1 MIKGDEGNL
10 SFYKQ
15 DDHILEQIKILK
27 KSIDILE
34 KLKLSVVTSSEYA
47 TNAIADINRQ
57 LETLLSFQHVNIN
70 SESVRTYKDNGA
82 LENQL
87 LGGNYVA
94 FDAFST
100 FENVSK
106 GKAVDDIFGL
116 YSPISVMSPKGIC
129 WLIQQLIV
137 KSREKDTEET
147 VYILLKFLDAGSS
160 SYKWELIAPVYRL
173 QFILIEFFG
182 CKVPFTRNETLKE
195 AIDAIPPSLRS
206 ELKEEGGNSIQ
217 DSRKLFMYCV
227 KLLGKHFTSS
237 RHLLRNINIFEQFF
251 QVEELLST
259 LCYTFLENSLNFRLL
274 DAEFLHDLLCFVKQR
289 HWKDNSFIIGG
300 VIAPLCRQV
309 QDLGLS
315 RWEYY
320 LGMNEEHANPLREI
334 WWDTYWW
341 DKWYV
346 VVTGKLPMID
356 SSTVT
361 CLLPQQIMRLG
372 VDDAMSSWQ
381 MLERVDF
388 TYGSLK
394 DHIMFGYI
402 VLSISIND
410 VFSNVLYN
418 RKFTDYRVFSG
429 ITALDFKVVEELL
442 TRINGIRKGFTVL
455 KTTVVHELEKSL
467 LDDDVFRFCIHFAYS
482 RISCLR
488 AIGNLLMRFKS
499 IFHGTSSNLISDQI
513 GECDKDILQ
522 TTVETFTFILRANDN
537 IKIKEH
543 VRPIS
548 EMGLNILLEAVKAP
562 AGIDV
567 YHISLFC
574 GVASLFDRITCSENG
589 AEKQYN
595 HPGRIVLMEI
605 TCIFIFV
612 RVCCLVY
619 RQYKKVS
626 KEELMAILTDF
637 DHTTARFCNET
648 LDIRSDL
655 FQHIIR
661 DKKKS
666 DYHRDIIH
674 GIEKVLGRDIITTI
688 ESCEREVISSDEYR
702 QAQYMGNVATKDLDY
717 LRYFLNLDIFP
728 ELNTDDE
735 LWDDLKEIDK
745 YYCSSV

>member
-1 MIKGDEGNL
+1 
-10 SFYKQ
+10 
-15 DDHILEQIKILK
+15 
-27 KSIDILE
+27 
-34 KLKLSVVTSSEYA
+34 
-47 TNAIADINRQ
+47 
-57 LETLLSFQHVNIN
+57 
-70 SESVRTYKDNGA
+70 
-82 LENQL
+82 
-87 LGGNYVA
+87 
-94 FDAFST
+94 
-100 FENVSK
+100 
-106 GKAVDDIFGL
+106 
-116 YSPISVMSPKGIC
+116 
-129 WLIQQLIV
+129 
-137 KSREKDTEET
+137 
-147 VYILLKFLDAGSS
+147 
-160 SYKWELIAPVYRL
+160 
-173 QFILIEFFG
+173 
-182 CKVPFTRNETLKE
+182 
-195 AIDAIPPSLRS
+195 
-206 ELKEEGGNSIQ
+206 
-217 DSRKLFMYCV
+217 
-227 KLLGKHFTSS
+227 
-237 RHLLRNINIFEQFF
+237 
-251 QVEELLST
+251 
-259 LCYTFLENSLNFRLL
+259 
-274 DAEFLHDLLCFVKQR
+274 
-289 HWKDNSFIIGG
+289 
-300 VIAPLCRQV
+300 
-309 QDLGLS
+309 
-315 RWEYY
+315 
-320 LGMNEEHANPLREI
+320 
-334 WWDTYWW
+334 
-341 DKWYV
+341 
-346 VVTGKLPMID
+346 
-356 SSTVT
+356 
-361 CLLPQQIMRLG
+361 MRLG

-442 TRINGIRKGFTVL
+442 TRINGIRKGFTV
-455 KTTVVHELEKSL
+455 
-467 LDDDVFRFCIHFAYS
+467 

>member
-1 MIKGDEGNL
+1 MIKGDEGKL

-106 GKAVDDIFGL
+106 GKAVDVILASIRL
-116 YSPISVMSPKGIC
+116 YQELQLQMGIDSAC
-129 WLIQQLIV
+129 
-137 KSREKDTEET
+137 
-147 VYILLKFLDAGSS
+147 
-160 SYKWELIAPVYRL
+160 
-173 QFILIEFFG
+173 
-182 CKVPFTRNETLKE
+182 TLKE

-237 RHLLRNINIFEQFF
+237 RHLL
-251 QVEELLST
+251 
-259 LCYTFLENSLNFRLL
+259 L

-300 VIAPLCRQV
+300 VIASLCRQV

-320 LGMNEEHANPLREI
+320 LGMNEEHANYLREI

-418 RKFTDYRVFSG
+418 RKFTDYRMFSG

-482 RISCLR
+482 RISCLK
-488 AIGNLLMRFKS
+488 AIGNLLVRFKS

-661 DKKKS
+661 DKNKS

-688 ESCEREVISSDEYR
+688 ESCEREVLSSDEYR

>member
-1 MIKGDEGNL
+1 MIEGDEGKL

-34 KLKLSVVTSSEYA
+34 KLKLSVATSSEYA

-57 LETLLSFQHVNIN
+57 LETLLSFQHVNLN

-106 GKAVDDIFGL
+106 GKAVDVIFGL

-147 VYILLKFLDAGSS
+147 VYILLKFLDTGSS

-182 CKVPFTRNETLKE
+182 CKVPFTRNQTLKE

-237 RHLLRNINIFEQFF
+237 RHL
-251 QVEELLST
+251 
-259 LCYTFLENSLNFRLL
+259 LL

-320 LGMNEEHANPLREI
+320 LGMNEEHANYLREI

-418 RKFTDYRVFSG
+418 RKFTDYRMFSG

-482 RISCLR
+482 RISCLK
-488 AIGNLLMRFKS
+488 AIGNLLVRFKS

-513 GECDKDILQ
+513 GEYGKDILQ

-661 DKKKS
+661 DKNKS

-688 ESCEREVISSDEYR
+688 ESCEREVLSSDEYR

>member
-1 MIKGDEGNL
+1 MIKGDEGKL

-106 GKAVDDIFGL
+106 GKAVDVIFGL

-182 CKVPFTRNETLKE
+182 CK
-195 AIDAIPPSLRS
+195 
-206 ELKEEGGNSIQ
+206 
-217 DSRKLFMYCV
+217 
-227 KLLGKHFTSS
+227 HFTSS
-237 RHLLRNINIFEQFF
+237 RHL
-251 QVEELLST
+251 
-259 LCYTFLENSLNFRLL
+259 LL

-300 VIAPLCRQV
+300 VIASLCRQV

-320 LGMNEEHANPLREI
+320 LGMNEEHANYLREI

-418 RKFTDYRVFSG
+418 RKFTDYRMFSG

-442 TRINGIRKGFTVL
+442 TRINGIRKGFTV
-455 KTTVVHELEKSL
+455 ELVGAVQE
-467 LDDDVFRFCIHFAYS
+467 Y
-482 RISCLR
+482 
-488 AIGNLLMRFKS
+488 
-499 IFHGTSSNLISDQI
+499 FHGTSSNLISDQI

-661 DKKKS
+661 DKNKS

-688 ESCEREVISSDEYR
+688 ESCEREVLSSDEYR

>member
-1 MIKGDEGNL
+1 
-10 SFYKQ
+10 
-15 DDHILEQIKILK
+15 
-27 KSIDILE
+27 
-34 KLKLSVVTSSEYA
+34 
-47 TNAIADINRQ
+47 
-57 LETLLSFQHVNIN
+57 
-70 SESVRTYKDNGA
+70 
-82 LENQL
+82 
-87 LGGNYVA
+87 
-94 FDAFST
+94 
-100 FENVSK
+100 
-106 GKAVDDIFGL
+106 
-116 YSPISVMSPKGIC
+116 MSPKGIC

-182 CKVPFTRNETLKE
+182 CKVPFTRNQTLKE

-237 RHLLRNINIFEQFF
+237 RHLLRNINVFEHFF

-259 LCYTFLENSLNFRLL
+259 LSYTLLENSLNFRLL

-320 LGMNEEHANPLREI
+320 LGMNEEHANHLREI

-341 DKWYV
+341 DK
-346 VVTGKLPMID
+346 
-356 SSTVT
+356 
-361 CLLPQQIMRLG
+361 C
-372 VDDAMSSWQ
+372 
-381 MLERVDF
+381 
-388 TYGSLK
+388 
-394 DHIMFGYI
+394 
-402 VLSISIND
+402 
-410 VFSNVLYN
+410 
-418 RKFTDYRVFSG
+418 
-429 ITALDFKVVEELL
+429 
-442 TRINGIRKGFTVL
+442 
-455 KTTVVHELEKSL
+455 
-467 LDDDVFRFCIHFAYS
+467 
-482 RISCLR
+482 RISCLK

-499 IFHGTSSNLISDQI
+499 IFHGTSSNLIGDQI

-661 DKKKS
+661 DKNKS

-674 GIEKVLGRDIITTI
+674 GIEKVLGREIITTI
-688 ESCEREVISSDEYR
+688 ESCEREVLSSDEYR

-717 LRYFLNLDIFP
+717 LRYYLNLDIFP

>member
-87 LGGNYVA
+87 LDGNYVA

-147 VYILLKFLDAGSS
+147 
-160 SYKWELIAPVYRL
+160 
-173 QFILIEFFG
+173 FILIEFFG

-499 IFHGTSSNLISDQI
+499 IFHGTSRNLISDQI

>member
-1 MIKGDEGNL
+1 MIKGDEGKL

-15 DDHILEQIKILK
+15 DDHILEQIRILK

-34 KLKLSVVTSSEYA
+34 RLKRNVVTSSEYA
-47 TNAIADINRQ
+47 TNAIADINKQ

-70 SESVRTYKDNGA
+70 SESVRTYKDNCA

-87 LGGNYVA
+87 LGGNHVA
-94 FDAFST
+94 FDGFST
-100 FENVSK
+100 FESVSD
-106 GKAVDDIFGL
+106 GNAVDVIFGL
-116 YSPISVMSPKGIC
+116 YSPISLMSPKGIC

-147 VYILLKFLDAGSS
+147 VYILLKFLDAG
-160 SYKWELIAPVYRL
+160 ELQL
-173 QFILIEFFG
+173 QMGIDSA
-182 CKVPFTRNETLKE
+182 CTLKE

-237 RHLLRNINIFEQFF
+237 RHLLRNINIFEHFF

-259 LCYTFLENSLNFRLL
+259 LCYTLLENSLNFRLL

-320 LGMNEEHANPLREI
+320 LGMNEEHANHLREI

-418 RKFTDYRVFSG
+418 RKFTDYRMFSG

-455 KTTVVHELEKSL
+455 KTTVVNELEKSL

-482 RISCLR
+482 RISCLK
-488 AIGNLLMRFKS
+488 AM
-499 IFHGTSSNLISDQI
+499 
-513 GECDKDILQ
+513 GESVD
-522 TTVETFTFILRANDN
+522 
-537 IKIKEH
+537 
-543 VRPIS
+543 
-548 EMGLNILLEAVKAP
+548 AV
-562 AGIDV
+562 
-567 YHISLFC
+567 
-574 GVASLFDRITCSENG
+574 
-589 AEKQYN
+589 
-595 HPGRIVLMEI
+595 
-605 TCIFIFV
+605 
-612 RVCCLVY
+612 
-619 RQYKKVS
+619 
-626 KEELMAILTDF
+626 
-637 DHTTARFCNET
+637 
-648 LDIRSDL
+648 
-655 FQHIIR
+655 
-661 DKKKS
+661 
-666 DYHRDIIH
+666 
-674 GIEKVLGRDIITTI
+674 
-688 ESCEREVISSDEYR
+688 
-702 QAQYMGNVATKDLDY
+702 
-717 LRYFLNLDIFP
+717 
-728 ELNTDDE
+728 
-735 LWDDLKEIDK
+735 
-745 YYCSSV
+745 

>member
-87 LGGNYVA
+87 LDGNYVA

-455 KTTVVHELEKSL
+455 KTTVVHELEKACWTMMFSG
-467 LDDDVFRFCIHFAYS
+467 FAYT
-482 RISCLR
+482 L
-488 AIGNLLMRFKS
+488 
-499 IFHGTSSNLISDQI
+499 H
-513 GECDKDILQ
+513 
-522 TTVETFTFILRANDN
+522 TVEYHVLR
-537 IKIKEH
+537 
-543 VRPIS
+543 
-548 EMGLNILLEAVKAP
+548 L
-562 AGIDV
+562 
-567 YHISLFC
+567 
-574 GVASLFDRITCSENG
+574 
-589 AEKQYN
+589 
-595 HPGRIVLMEI
+595 
-605 TCIFIFV
+605 
-612 RVCCLVY
+612 
-619 RQYKKVS
+619 
-626 KEELMAILTDF
+626 
-637 DHTTARFCNET
+637 
-648 LDIRSDL
+648 
-655 FQHIIR
+655 
-661 DKKKS
+661 
-666 DYHRDIIH
+666 
-674 GIEKVLGRDIITTI
+674 
-688 ESCEREVISSDEYR
+688 
-702 QAQYMGNVATKDLDY
+702 
-717 LRYFLNLDIFP
+717 
-728 ELNTDDE
+728 
-735 LWDDLKEIDK
+735 
-745 YYCSSV
+745 

>member
-1 MIKGDEGNL
+1 MIKGDEGKL

-106 GKAVDDIFGL
+106 GKAVDVIFGL

-137 KSREKDTEET
+137 KSREKDTKET
-147 VYILLKFLDAGSS
+147 
-160 SYKWELIAPVYRL
+160 
-173 QFILIEFFG
+173 
-182 CKVPFTRNETLKE
+182 TLKE

-237 RHLLRNINIFEQFF
+237 RHLLRNINIFEHFF

-259 LCYTFLENSLNFRLL
+259 LCYTLLENSLNFRLL

-300 VIAPLCRQV
+300 VIASLCRQV

-320 LGMNEEHANPLREI
+320 LGMNEEHANYLREI

-418 RKFTDYRVFSG
+418 RKFTDYRMFSG

-482 RISCLR
+482 RISCLK
-488 AIGNLLMRFKS
+488 AIGNLLVRFKS

-661 DKKKS
+661 DKNKS

-688 ESCEREVISSDEYR
+688 ESCEREVLSSDEYR

>member
-1 MIKGDEGNL
+1 MIKGDEGKL

-15 DDHILEQIKILK
+15 DDHILEQIRILK

-34 KLKLSVVTSSEYA
+34 RLKRNVVTSSEYA
-47 TNAIADINRQ
+47 TNAIADINKQ

-70 SESVRTYKDNGA
+70 SESVRTYKDNCA

-87 LGGNYVA
+87 LGGNHVA
-94 FDAFST
+94 FDGFST
-100 FENVSK
+100 FESVSN
-106 GKAVDDIFGL
+106 GNAVDVIFGL
-116 YSPISVMSPKGIC
+116 YSPISLMSPKGIC

-173 QFILIEFFG
+173 QFILTEFFG
-182 CKVPFTRNETLKE
+182 C
-195 AIDAIPPSLRS
+195 
-206 ELKEEGGNSIQ
+206 
-217 DSRKLFMYCV
+217 
-227 KLLGKHFTSS
+227 KHFTSS
-237 RHLLRNINIFEQFF
+237 RHL
-251 QVEELLST
+251 
-259 LCYTFLENSLNFRLL
+259 LL

-320 LGMNEEHANPLREI
+320 LGMNEEHANHLREI

-418 RKFTDYRVFSG
+418 RKFTDYRMFSG

-455 KTTVVHELEKSL
+455 KTTVVNELEKSL

-482 RISCLR
+482 RISCLK
-488 AIGNLLMRFKS
+488 AM
-499 IFHGTSSNLISDQI
+499 
-513 GECDKDILQ
+513 GESVD
-522 TTVETFTFILRANDN
+522 
-537 IKIKEH
+537 
-543 VRPIS
+543 
-548 EMGLNILLEAVKAP
+548 AV
-562 AGIDV
+562 
-567 YHISLFC
+567 
-574 GVASLFDRITCSENG
+574 
-589 AEKQYN
+589 
-595 HPGRIVLMEI
+595 
-605 TCIFIFV
+605 
-612 RVCCLVY
+612 
-619 RQYKKVS
+619 
-626 KEELMAILTDF
+626 
-637 DHTTARFCNET
+637 
-648 LDIRSDL
+648 
-655 FQHIIR
+655 
-661 DKKKS
+661 
-666 DYHRDIIH
+666 
-674 GIEKVLGRDIITTI
+674 
-688 ESCEREVISSDEYR
+688 
-702 QAQYMGNVATKDLDY
+702 
-717 LRYFLNLDIFP
+717 
-728 ELNTDDE
+728 
-735 LWDDLKEIDK
+735 
-745 YYCSSV
+745 

>member
-87 LGGNYVA
+87 LDGNYVA

-237 RHLLRNINIFEQFF
+237 RHL
-251 QVEELLST
+251 
-259 LCYTFLENSLNFRLL
+259 LL

>member
-1 MIKGDEGNL
+1 MGPNRCTKRKHKVITACKNCRNRKVKCDGSLPCFSCLQRHITCKYMIKGDEGKL

-15 DDHILEQIKILK
+15 DDHILEQIRILK

-34 KLKLSVVTSSEYA
+34 RLKRNVVTSSEYA
-47 TNAIADINRQ
+47 INAIADINKQ

-70 SESVRTYKDNGA
+70 SESVRTYKDNCA

-87 LGGNYVA
+87 LGGNHVA
-94 FDAFST
+94 FDGFST
-100 FENVSK
+100 FESVSN
-106 GKAVDDIFGL
+106 GNAVDVIFGL
-116 YSPISVMSPKGIC
+116 YSPISLMSPKGIC

-173 QFILIEFFG
+173 QFILTEFFG
-182 CKVPFTRNETLKE
+182 CKVPFTRNQTLKE
-195 AIDAIPPSLRS
+195 AIDAIPPLLRS

-237 RHLLRNINIFEQFF
+237 RHLLRNINIFEHFF

-259 LCYTFLENSLNFRLL
+259 LCYTLLENSLNFRLL

-320 LGMNEEHANPLREI
+320 LGMNEEHANHLREI

-418 RKFTDYRVFSG
+418 RKFTDYRMFSG

-442 TRINGIRKGFTVL
+442 TRINGIRKGFT
-455 KTTVVHELEKSL
+455 
-467 LDDDVFRFCIHFAYS
+467 
-482 RISCLR
+482 
-488 AIGNLLMRFKS
+488 
-499 IFHGTSSNLISDQI
+499 
-513 GECDKDILQ
+513 
-522 TTVETFTFILRANDN
+522 
-537 IKIKEH
+537 
-543 VRPIS
+543 
-548 EMGLNILLEAVKAP
+548 AVSYTHL
-562 AGIDV
+562 DV
-567 YHISLFC
+567 Y
-574 GVASLFDRITCSENG
+574 
-589 AEKQYN
+589 K
-595 HPGRIVLMEI
+595 
-605 TCIFIFV
+605 
-612 RVCCLVY
+612 
-619 RQYKKVS
+619 
-626 KEELMAILTDF
+626 
-637 DHTTARFCNET
+637 
-648 LDIRSDL
+648 
-655 FQHIIR
+655 
-661 DKKKS
+661 
-666 DYHRDIIH
+666 
-674 GIEKVLGRDIITTI
+674 
-688 ESCEREVISSDEYR
+688 R
-702 QAQYMGNVATKDLDY
+702 QASNYRN
-717 LRYFLNLDIFP
+717 
-728 ELNTDDE
+728 
-735 LWDDLKEIDK
+735 
-745 YYCSSV
+745 

>member
-1 MIKGDEGNL
+1 
-10 SFYKQ
+10 
-15 DDHILEQIKILK
+15 
-27 KSIDILE
+27 
-34 KLKLSVVTSSEYA
+34 
-47 TNAIADINRQ
+47 
-57 LETLLSFQHVNIN
+57 
-70 SESVRTYKDNGA
+70 
-82 LENQL
+82 
-87 LGGNYVA
+87 
-94 FDAFST
+94 
-100 FENVSK
+100 
-106 GKAVDDIFGL
+106 
-116 YSPISVMSPKGIC
+116 
-129 WLIQQLIV
+129 
-137 KSREKDTEET
+137 
-147 VYILLKFLDAGSS
+147 
-160 SYKWELIAPVYRL
+160 
-173 QFILIEFFG
+173 
-182 CKVPFTRNETLKE
+182 
-195 AIDAIPPSLRS
+195 
-206 ELKEEGGNSIQ
+206 
-217 DSRKLFMYCV
+217 
-227 KLLGKHFTSS
+227 
-237 RHLLRNINIFEQFF
+237 
-251 QVEELLST
+251 
-259 LCYTFLENSLNFRLL
+259 
-274 DAEFLHDLLCFVKQR
+274 
-289 HWKDNSFIIGG
+289 
-300 VIAPLCRQV
+300 
-309 QDLGLS
+309 
-315 RWEYY
+315 
-320 LGMNEEHANPLREI
+320 MNEEHANPLREI

-482 RISCLR
+482 RISCLK
-488 AIGNLLMRFKS
+488 AIGNLLVRFKS
-499 IFHGTSSNLISDQI
+499 IFHGTSSNLISAQI

-619 RQYKKVS
+619 RQYKK
-626 KEELMAILTDF
+626 
-637 DHTTARFCNET
+637 
-648 LDIRSDL
+648 
-655 FQHIIR
+655 FQR
-661 DKKKS
+661 K
-666 DYHRDIIH
+666 
-674 GIEKVLGRDIITTI
+674 
-688 ESCEREVISSDEYR
+688 
-702 QAQYMGNVATKDLDY
+702 N
-717 LRYFLNLDIFP
+717 
-728 ELNTDDE
+728 
-735 LWDDLKEIDK
+735 
-745 YYCSSV
+745 